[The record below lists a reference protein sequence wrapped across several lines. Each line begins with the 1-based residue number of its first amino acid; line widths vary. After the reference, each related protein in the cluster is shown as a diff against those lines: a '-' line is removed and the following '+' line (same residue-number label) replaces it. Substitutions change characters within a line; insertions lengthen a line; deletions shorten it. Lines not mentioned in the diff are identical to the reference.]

1 MDNKDFKK
9 EFCTTAKKYGFR
21 TAFGCCYKESS
32 ECLFVLELQKSNYS
46 NLYYLNLKTY
56 IQGVFGIRYTIHKD
70 YLKKDMGD
78 IFNRQPPEYSSI
90 FDLEV
95 DTPNEKRIKTN
106 TSGKATRYWT
116 RTPVTGWT
124 TAYIL
129 ISANGRPITTDAATK
144 KQGVVFG
151 FCIGSK

>member
-56 IQGVFGIRYTIHKD
+56 IQGVFGIRHTIHKD

-95 DTPNEKRIKTN
+95 DTPNEKRIKMLN
-106 TSGKATRYWT
+106 AFFDDFIVPYSEKNLSISGIRELVESKKILLTSAIEDELNRLY
-116 RTPVTGWT
+116 P
-124 TAYIL
+124 
-129 ISANGRPITTDAATK
+129 K
-144 KQGVVFG
+144 KE
-151 FCIGSK
+151 